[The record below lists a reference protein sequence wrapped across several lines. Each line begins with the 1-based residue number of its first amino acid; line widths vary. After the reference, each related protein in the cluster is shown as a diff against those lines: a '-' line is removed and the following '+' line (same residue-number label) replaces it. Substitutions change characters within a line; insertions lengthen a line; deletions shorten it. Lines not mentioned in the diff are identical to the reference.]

1 MNFKKTNIVTGWI
14 VGLFACAVYIM
25 TSEAGG
31 SFWDCGEFVSSC
43 FKLQIPHPPGAP
55 LFVMIG
61 RIFVVLFGDDPN
73 TAAKAVNVMSALASG
88 FSILFLFWSITHFAK
103 KMVQPENT
111 NELTS
116 TQMVSIM
123 GAGVV
128 GALAY
133 TFSDSFWYSAVE
145 GEVYAMSSFFT
156 AIVFWGILKWDS
168 QADEPGSDKWIVFI
182 FFMIGLSIGVH
193 LLCLLCIPAIVLAY
207 YFRRR
212 HLFNYTAVRK
222 YFIWTVII
230 GAAAAFV
237 LALIGAQ
244 SETNIE
250 RGVSMDGTV
259 AVLMLLGAAL
269 AIGLLSLVERINKE
283 KKELYGGA
291 YIFLVLGFIIVGIVQ
306 IAVIQYTIKAAGQ
319 FDILFVNSLGLPF
332 FSGFIFFFL
341 LVVAGTWYG
350 LRFAAKKG
358 WVYLRLAL
366 WCFAFLLI
374 GYSTYLTT
382 MIRSSADPS
391 VDMYNVDNPM
401 SLVGYLGR
409 EQYGDFPILYGQ
421 TFNASPADYKEGSTK
436 YGKSNDKYIEIGKDV
451 KYVYRKEDKMI
462 FPRMWDASNDQGH
475 ADYYAYFLQIGKG
488 ENGEYERG
496 PTFGDNLKFFISYQT
511 YFMYIRYFMWNFS
524 GKQDDLQGVFA
535 GNVRDGNWITG
546 ISVIDNALYGNQSVL
561 PDSLKNNKA
570 HNTMFMLPFILGLI
584 GMFYH
589 FKRKGSDALVNMMLF
604 LGTGFAIIIYLN
616 QPGYQP
622 RERDYAYVGSFYAF
636 AVWIGLAVPYFIDL
650 ASKWNKKLLQDMLL
664 VGAVVAFIFMFSIG
678 QAGYGF
684 AAGITVGI
692 GFFVLLAVIAAGVPF
707 ILKTLKSPQIIT
719 YAALILS
726 LIVPALMGFQEWD
739 DHDRSKKQL
748 PRDMARDYLESC
760 APNAILFSF
769 GDNDTYPLWY
779 AQEVEGIRTDV
790 RVINTSLLGIDWYI
804 NQLRYK
810 VNNSDS
816 IDVIWSPSQIEG
828 RKRDYILYQPKPQ
841 FPENRYYDL
850 YDMMKNYVG
859 SDDPDKMMV
868 NGDDQYNTFPVRKVS
883 VPVDLNL
890 VRSNGTVN
898 ATDSVEGELRFDI
911 PARNALMKNDLAVL
925 NIIAANKW
933 KRPVYFTMPYNDLG
947 FQNFLRKDGMTY
959 RLVPVA
965 NSSVNTDWMY
975 KLVMD
980 PKKWGYGN
988 ANLPGVYYDEE
999 NRRHLNDI
1007 KKADTE
1013 LAFDLIFKGRKED
1026 AKKVLEKTDK
1036 MILQENLPYGYVSR
1050 NNDHNRLSLA
1060 FLEACYRADA
1070 TQLAAKVLASVK
1082 KDLQQQV
1089 RYYDALTDL
1098 KAENMDYE
1106 KRTAANLLQQLD
1118 QLEKAFGSGTP
1129 TLNPETG
1136 IEIGGDTNTLPKD
1149 TGIK

>member
-1 MNFKKTNIVTGWI
+1 MNFKKTNVITGWI

-43 FKLQIPHPPGAP
+43 FKMQIPHPPGAP
-55 LFVMIG
+55 LFVMVG

-73 TAAKAVNVMSALASG
+73 TAAKGVNVMSALASG

-103 KMVQPENT
+103 KMVQPDNT
-111 NELTS
+111 KLLTT
-116 TQMVSIM
+116 TQLVSIM
-123 GAGVV
+123 GAGIV

-193 LLCLLCIPAIVLAY
+193 LLCLLCIPAIVIAY

-212 HLFNYTAVRK
+212 HLFNYAAIRK
-222 YFIWTVII
+222 YFMWTVII
-230 GAAAAFV
+230 GGIAGFLLAF
-237 LALIGAQ
+237 LGANQ
-244 SETNIE
+244 EVNAD
-250 RGVSMDGTV
+250 RGISMDGTV
-259 AVLMLLGAAL
+259 AALILVGAAV
-269 AIGLLSLVERINKE
+269 AIGLLSLVERINKD
-283 KKELYGGA
+283 KKELYGGT
-291 YIFLVLGFIIVGIVQ
+291 YIFLVLGVIIIGIVQ
-306 IAVIQYTIKAAGQ
+306 IGVIQYTIKGAGQ
-319 FDILFVNSLGLPF
+319 FDIFFVNSFGLPF
-332 FSGFIFFFL
+332 FSGFVFFFL
-341 LVVAGTWYG
+341 LIAAATWYA
-350 LRFAAKKG
+350 LRFAAKRG
-358 WVYLRLAL
+358 WPYLRLAV

-382 MIRSSADPS
+382 MIRSNADPS

-421 TFNASPADYKEGSTK
+421 TFNASPADYAKGSPK
-436 YGKSNDKYIEIGKDV
+436 YTKSNNKYISNGNDV

-488 ENGEYERG
+488 QNGEYERG
-496 PTFGDNLKFFISYQT
+496 PTFGENLKFFVSYQT

-524 GKQDDLQGVFA
+524 GKQDDLQGVFT
-535 GNVRDGNWITG
+535 GNVRDGNWISG
-546 ISVIDNALYGNQSVL
+546 IPIIDNALYGDQSVL
-561 PDSLKNNKA
+561 PDSLKQSKA

-604 LGTGFAIIIYLN
+604 VGTGFAIIIYLN

-650 ASKWNKKLLQDMLL
+650 ASKWDKKLIQDIL
-664 VGAVVAFIFMFSIG
+664 VGGSVVAFIFMFSIG
-678 QAGYGF
+678 LSGYGGT
-684 AAGITVGI
+684 AGITVGI
-692 GFFVLLAVIAAGVPF
+692 GFFVLLAAVAAGVPF

-719 YAALILS
+719 YAALIIS
-726 LIVPALMGFQEWD
+726 LLVPALMGAQEWD

-748 PRDMARDYLESC
+748 PRDMAKDYLESC
-760 APNAILFSF
+760 APNAILFTF

-779 AQEVEGIRTDV
+779 AQEVEGIRTDI

-816 IDVIWSPSQIEG
+816 IDVIWTPAQIEG
-828 RKRDYILYQPKPQ
+828 RNRDYIIYQPKPQ

-850 YDMMKNYVG
+850 YDMMKSYVG
-859 SDDPDKMMV
+859 SNDPDKMV
-868 NGDDQYNTFPVRKVS
+868 ANGDDQYNTFPVRKVS
-883 VPVDLNL
+883 VPVDLNT
-890 VRSNGTVN
+890 VRANGTVN
-898 ATDSVEGELRFDI
+898 ATDSVVGEMRFDI
-911 PARNALMKNDLAVL
+911 PPKNALMKNDLAVL

-933 KRPVYFTMPYNDLG
+933 KRPIYFTMAYNDLG
-947 FQNFLRKDGMTY
+947 FQNYLRKDGMTY
-959 RLVPVA
+959 RLVPVE
-965 NSSVNTDWMY
+965 NSSVNTDWVY

-1007 KKADTE
+1007 RRTDIE
-1013 LAFDLIFKGRKED
+1013 LAYDLIMKGRKED
-1026 AKKVLEKTDK
+1026 ARKVLGRTDK
-1036 MILQENLPYGYVSR
+1036 MILQENLPYGMASR
-1050 NNDHNRLSLA
+1050 NNDHNRLSMA
-1060 FLEACYRADA
+1060 FLEACYRSDD
-1070 TQLAAKVLASVK
+1070 TQLAAKVLAGVK
-1082 KDLQQQV
+1082 KDLQQQM

-1098 KAENMDYE
+1098 KADNMDYE
-1106 KRTAANLLQQLD
+1106 KRNTANLLQQLD
-1118 QLEKAFGSGTP
+1118 QIEKEYTRAKGAISELNNGVIGTDS
-1129 TLNPETG
+1129 NA
-1136 IEIGGDTNTLPKD
+1136 LPKD
-1149 TGIK
+1149 SGK